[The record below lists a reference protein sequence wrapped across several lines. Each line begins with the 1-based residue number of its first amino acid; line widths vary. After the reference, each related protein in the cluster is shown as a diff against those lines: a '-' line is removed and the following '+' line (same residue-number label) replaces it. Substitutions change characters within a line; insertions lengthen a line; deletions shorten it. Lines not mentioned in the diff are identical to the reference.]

1 MMDFTTAIG
10 LAAGTLTTIAFIPQV
25 TKIWRTRST
34 KDLSL
39 GMFLV
44 LCCGIILWLIYGIL
58 TEDIPVLV
66 ANGATLCLAATILFF
81 KLKYK

>member
-1 MMDFTTAIG
+1 MMEFTTAIG

-39 GMFLV
+39 GMFLA
-44 LCCGIILWLIYGIL
+44 I
-58 TEDIPVLV
+58 
-66 ANGATLCLAATILFF
+66 
-81 KLKYK
+81 

>member
-1 MMDFTTAIG
+1 MDFTTAIG
-10 LAAGTLTTIAFIPQV
+10 FAAGALTTIAFIPQV

-39 GMFLV
+39 GMFVV
-44 LCCGIILWLIYGIL
+44 LCCGITLWLIYGIL
-58 TEDIPVLV
+58 TEDIPLLL
-66 ANGATLCLAATILFF
+66 ANGVTLCLAATILVF

>member
-10 LAAGTLTTIAFIPQV
+10 LAAGTLTTIAFVPQV

-44 LCCGIILWLIYGIL
+44 LCCGIILWLVYGYL
-58 TEDIPVLV
+58 TDDIPLLL
-66 ANGATLCLAATILFF
+66 ANGATLCLAATILVF